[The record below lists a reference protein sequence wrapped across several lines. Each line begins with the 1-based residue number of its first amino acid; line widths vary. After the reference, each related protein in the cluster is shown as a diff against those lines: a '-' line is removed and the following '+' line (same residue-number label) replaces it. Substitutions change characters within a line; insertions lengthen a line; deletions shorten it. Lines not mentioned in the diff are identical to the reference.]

1 MLLSALLCAAS
12 GVRLYVTLDNPMENP
27 QYARNFAHP
36 PPPGILGNITRF
48 ATYRGF
54 QINSTGYIIN
64 YESDFQL
71 YFDQFHLGDV
81 IWPEYHFLL
90 APNLG
95 EVLEAVYAR
104 NLLVTDIWDYV
115 PGMHACILITP
126 CLQYYS

>member
-1 MLLSALLCAAS
+1 MCA
-12 GVRLYVTLDNPMENP
+12 TLPI
-27 QYARNFAHP
+27 H

-64 YESDFQL
+64 YESDFPLNFYQ
-71 YFDQFHLGDV
+71 FDLGDV

-95 EVLEAVYAR
+95 EVLEAVYA
-104 NLLVTDIWDYV
+104 VTDIWDSV
-115 PGMHACILITP
+115 PGMHACF
-126 CLQYYS
+126 